1 MKPELI
7 VMLTY
12 NDKTVE
18 DALEL
23 FNRMKDTPVTH
34 WGFKDVGLPPEEMKK
49 VVDSMNAAGKTTYLE
64 VVSLTE
70 EEGLAGAKLAAECGF
85 NILMGTV
92 FFDSINDYLK
102 DKPVKY
108 YPFPGHVHSHPSIL
122 EGTIAEIVQ
131 HARDMQAKGVDGM
144 DLLTYRYTGD
154 APKLLREVVKAT
166 GVPLV
171 SAGSIDS
178 FDRIAE
184 VRDTGA
190 WGFTIGTA
198 FFEKKFVPQGSFREN
213 MMAVW
218 DWLQKHGRPQ

>member
-1 MKPELI
+1 
-7 VMLTY
+7 
-12 NDKTVE
+12 
-18 DALEL
+18 
-23 FNRMKDTPVTH
+23 
-34 WGFKDVGLPPEEMKK
+34 
-49 VVDSMNAAGKTTYLE
+49 
-64 VVSLTE
+64 
-70 EEGLAGAKLAAECGF
+70 
-85 NILMGTV
+85 MGTV
-92 FFDSINDYLK
+92 FFDSINDYLS

-122 EGTIAEIVQ
+122 DGTIDEIVQ
-131 HARDMQAKGVDGM
+131 HARDMEAKGVDGM

-154 APKLLREVVKAT
+154 APELLREVVKAT

-218 DWLQKHGRPQ
+218 DWIQKHGRPQ